1 MKKVIIIIIIIT
13 IILYALCYFIF
24 PEEISILQLKKNKL
38 NIDNLLL
45 KQPIV
50 IEDTIDTKFINEIFK
65 YNKIIKYKSKNLWE
79 RSPFKYTLLYANNNT
94 NIYISNPK
102 KFKNTTPNKDD
113 IIIDIKLN
121 KNKCIIIPFKW
132 YYSLNK
138 REDILI
144 YGIHDYITLFFN
156 FFFN

>member
-1 MKKVIIIIIIIT
+1 MKKIILIIIIC
-13 IILYALCYFIF
+13 IILYTLCYFIF
-24 PEEISILQLKKNKL
+24 PEEISILQFKKDKL
-38 NIDNLLL
+38 NIDNLIL

-50 IEDTIDTKFINEIFK
+50 IEDNIDTKFINEIFK
-65 YNKIIKYKSKNLWE
+65 YNKIVKYKSKNLWE
-79 RSPFKYTLLYANNNT
+79 RSPFKYTLIYANNNT
-94 NIYISNPK
+94 NLYISNPK
-102 KFKNTTPNKDD
+102 KIKNTIPSEED

-144 YGIHDYITLFFN
+144 YGIHDYVTLFFN